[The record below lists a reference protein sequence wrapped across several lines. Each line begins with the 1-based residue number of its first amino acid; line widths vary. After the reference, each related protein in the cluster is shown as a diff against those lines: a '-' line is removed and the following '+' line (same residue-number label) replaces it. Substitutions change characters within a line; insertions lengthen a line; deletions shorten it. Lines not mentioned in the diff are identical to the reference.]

1 MLKSEKHLKAYEIIQ
16 VSSTICRAR
25 ILQVLASMRKVTL
38 HALPE
43 SDQPWT
49 IEEFIEKN
57 EEICRMAAV
66 DLHRKS
72 TMVEEA
78 VEEVL
83 QLVRKAID
91 SFKSTTNSNQFD
103 FLTTEGNTLVLIILQ
118 LKYEL

>member
-1 MLKSEKHLKAYEIIQ
+1 M
-16 VSSTICRAR
+16 
-25 ILQVLASMRKVTL
+25 

-49 IEEFIEKN
+49 IEEFVEKN

-83 QLVRKAID
+83 QLVRKATD
-91 SFKSTTNSNQFD
+91 NFKNTANSNQFE
-103 FLTTEGNTLVLIILQ
+103 FLTNEGNMNVDFCNLTIRLNEISCRD
-118 LKYEL
+118 